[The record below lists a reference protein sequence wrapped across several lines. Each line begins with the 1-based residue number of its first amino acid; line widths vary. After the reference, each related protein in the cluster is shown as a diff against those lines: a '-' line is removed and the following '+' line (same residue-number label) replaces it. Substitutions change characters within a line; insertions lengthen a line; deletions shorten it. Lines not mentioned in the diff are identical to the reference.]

1 MILLSLKIFVTTLKF
16 FWLNII
22 NFWTKFGNK
31 LYCRLR
37 LQLHSI
43 YIYIYIY
50 YVNCEKFIIGLH
62 FLLISSIFAKFKKD
76 QISIGMLSI
85 KFINFEFL

>member
-31 LYCRLR
+31 LDCRLR

-43 YIYIYIY
+43 YI

-76 QISIGMLSI
+76 QISIGMSSI
-85 KFINFEFL
+85 KFLDFEFL